1 MWVLLSP
8 LDSVIN
14 TLTKAAYGR
23 EGLFWLSLPCLSPLW
38 CLRHSSRSMSEPV
51 MLHSYSRS
59 SGQQMAVVS
68 LQSKIP
74 ATECLPIGAG
84 SSYINECNQ
93 DNLPQACPKAHLPDV
108 SRPIILTLN
117 TTSEKSS
124 VSTGR
129 VGRPILSKQSSSS
142 LKQIANSLRTCKK
155 VSFELCGLTC
165 EPSNCS

>member
-1 MWVLLSP
+1 MWVLLFP

-14 TLTKAAYGR
+14 TLTKAASGR
-23 EGLFWLSLPCLSPLW
+23 EGLFWLSLPCLSPSR
-38 CLRHSSRSMSEPV
+38 CPRHGSRSTESCCVLTQQAEDNKWLWFPIQ
-51 MLHSYSRS
+51 SR
-59 SGQQMAVVS
+59 
-68 LQSKIP
+68 IP

-84 SSYINECNQ
+84 SSYLNECNQ
-93 DNLPQACPKAHLPDV
+93 DSLPQACPKAHLPDV
-108 SRPIILTLN
+108 SRPVILTLH

-129 VGRPILSKQSSSS
+129 VRRPILSRQSSSS